1 MSDPILQSNQSSAV
15 VATVNA
21 STTKNPWVYNET
33 ERLTVP
39 HSLQLLPVDNTSG
52 STTANASCEF
62 AVAKNGF
69 AQGMWLRVD
78 GTLGNHQYVQSGN
91 NAPDTFSAYGF
102 LDLIE
107 EVTLSTSGRIVEKL
121 TKHQIFARYSSLPA
135 SRRDLIIQDLHCS
148 RESTAITTFQ
158 EQYIWLP
165 FYFYRDPHR
174 YGILTTF
181 EEPHHVS
188 VKWSDLSIVGMNS
201 PFKENGTIQTGV
213 ARAQPA
219 ISKAQ
224 LMVHYRILDEAHL
237 NQVVSKNYGDGML
250 SRMVGVSKR
259 ELPVVDTALATG
271 TATTNFGSSKDA
283 KAFIEAQVI
292 PSKTTR
298 VDIKETDAIR
308 CMYIMVTTDDRSVY
322 QTKNSKNFAIIEH
335 VKLTFNNTV
344 VMDVPASFLNVYG
357 SSWDFMRSGPEAH
370 EGDTTPGAM
379 KRIVRIDLGHGL
391 DHRLDN
397 VVALRELSNPTVEV
411 TYKPLHRDN
420 VSVNKINGSEHT
432 VHVIYETATFLSCSA
447 DTGRVQLSIS
457 T

>member
-78 GTLGNHQYVQSGN
+78 GTLGAHVTPNLNDH
-91 NAPDTFSAYGF
+91 FSAYGF

-148 RESTAITTFQ
+148 RESTAMTTFQ

-188 VKWSDLSIVGMNS
+188 VKWSDLSIVGLTKSVLVAAN
-201 PFKENGTIQTGV
+201 NVATGV
-213 ARAQPA
+213 ARAQPE

-259 ELPVVDTALATG
+259 ELPVVDTALAKLTHTG
-271 TATTNFGSSKDA
+271 DFATVAEADT
-283 KAFIEAQVI
+283 FIENQVI
-292 PSKTTR
+292 ASKTTR

-308 CMYIMVTTDDRSVY
+308 CMYIMVTTDDRSVH
-322 QTKNSKNFAIIEH
+322 QTMNSKQFAVIEH

-370 EGDTTPGAM
+370 EGDSTPGAM

-411 TYKPLHRDN
+411 TYKPLNRDN
-420 VSVNKINGSEHT
+420 VYVNKINGSEHT